1 MRAAAPAPC
10 GVRSEPPAPS
20 CGATTCEVRRP
31 GPVDKGTAD
40 RACPLIHR
48 PADGGP
54 AGAGNAKICGNVTPS
69 VTRSFEAT
77 RTHKTYRYSIR
88 TQHDTIN
95 TSLTCEGRSRYPNR
109 QKGLRACLLYGK
121 SAGRGC

>member
-48 PADGGP
+48 PDDGGP

-77 RTHKTYRYSIR
+77 R
-88 TQHDTIN
+88 
-95 TSLTCEGRSRYPNR
+95 GREASARGGNQYE
-109 QKGLRACLLYGK
+109 RAGTGE
-121 SAGRGC
+121 SD

>member
-48 PADGGP
+48 PDDGGP

-77 RTHKTYRYSIR
+77 R
-88 TQHDTIN
+88 
-95 TSLTCEGRSRYPNR
+95 
-109 QKGLRACLLYGK
+109 
-121 SAGRGC
+121 GRGRPGLALASVDRKARLARH